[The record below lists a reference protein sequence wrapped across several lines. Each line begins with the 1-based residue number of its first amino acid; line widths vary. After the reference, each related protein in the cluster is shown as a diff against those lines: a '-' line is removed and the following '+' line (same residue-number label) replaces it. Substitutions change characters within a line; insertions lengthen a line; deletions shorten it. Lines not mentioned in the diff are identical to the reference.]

1 MRIGLVEFILI
12 LFIASIT
19 VGPQA
24 ALFVDRWMRRAD
36 RVRARAARQRAEAQA
51 QMAIEREAMLHRFR
65 VASNVFAALA
75 AVALVYALLFRPIAA
90 PPQIYTPGDVVE
102 RTAQTRGADAADAL
116 DLKAYEMGDAVRV
129 QDGWVYAAAS
139 LPKVGV
145 LQRMQ
150 PDGSGRTEILE
161 LPGGE
166 ITDFDFAP
174 DGTLWLTAL
183 EPDGGKLYKVTTDSL
198 GVKMEPVVNQ
208 IDGRALA
215 CPAAVAV
222 GPDGKVYFTDAAAVS
237 AKYGLASALRT
248 ELFAHT
254 ASGCVYVYDPAART
268 VEQVLGGVAGASAL
282 ALSADGETLYAADLA
297 SRCVW
302 AVSTTG
308 RELTAGG
315 KGCAVFAQGLPG
327 YPGALAVEEDG
338 TVDIGYRWARLGW
351 LEDHADGTLL
361 RGAAL
366 RLSESMQE
374 RLVSL
379 PASAISA
386 ERFSSDGALL
396 CPYGGRQLGSVT
408 ALCPAGNR
416 IYVGISGAGELRWI
430 RI

>member
-12 LFIASIT
+12 LFIASVT
-19 VGPQA
+19 VGPQV
-24 ALFVDRWMRRAD
+24 ALFVDRWLRRAN
-36 RVRARAARQRAEAQA
+36 RVRARAARQKAEAQA
-51 QMAIEREAMLHRFR
+51 QMALEREALLHRFR

-75 AVALVYALLFRPIAA
+75 AVALVYALLFRPIDT
-90 PPQIYTPGDVVE
+90 PPQVYTPGDVAQ
-102 RTAQTRGADAADAL
+102 RTAQIRGADEADSL
-116 DLKAYEMGDAVRV
+116 TLHAYEIGDAIRV
-129 QDGWVYAAAS
+129 QDGWVYTAES
-139 LPKVGV
+139 LPKVEV

-161 LPGGE
+161 LPEGE
-166 ITDFDFAP
+166 ITDFAFAP
-174 DGTLWLTAL
+174 DGTLWLTAI
-183 EPDGGKLYKVTTDSL
+183 ESDGGKLYKVTTDNL
-198 GVKMEPVVNQ
+198 GVRMEPVVSQ
-208 IDGRALA
+208 IDGRALS
-215 CPAAVAV
+215 CPAALAV
-222 GPDGKVYFTDAAAVS
+222 GQDGKVYFTDAAAVS
-237 AKYGLASALRT
+237 AKFGLASALRT

-282 ALSADGETLYAADLA
+282 ALSADGETLYVADLA

-302 AVSTTG
+302 AVAPTG

-315 KGCAVFAQGLPG
+315 KNCAVFAQGLPG

-338 TVDIGYRWARLGW
+338 AVDIGYRWARLGW

-379 PASAISA
+379 PASAISV
-386 ERFSSDGALL
+386 ERFSPDGALL
-396 CPYGGRQLGSVT
+396 CPYGGKQLGSVT

-416 IYVGISGAGELRWI
+416 VYVGVAGENAVKWI